1 MAFSFNWTPLIAS
14 ASSPE
19 FYSHAREL
27 LTLAFNK
34 STKSS
39 GIVDSYVAAENL
51 HLGHSAP
58 ELEVLEIGD
67 LAEDSFRGV
76 FRMTCDGDAQVTVK
90 ARVQVVAIITSNI
103 SIGRLTCCFYLDQP
117 VVHVSRYLGRLHIA
131 ASISR
136 GVLTAHALG
145 IQVVGIRDPGVSQ
158 RSTRIHES
166 AIVIRLDTVH
176 KGLSAERD

>member
-19 FYSHAREL
+19 SYSHAKEL

-39 GIVDSYVAAENL
+39 GIVDSDVAVENL

-67 LAEDSFRGV
+67 LAEDRFRGV
-76 FRMTCDGDAQVTVK
+76 F
-90 ARVQVVAIITSNI
+90 
-103 SIGRLTCCFYLDQP
+103 
-117 VVHVSRYLGRLHIA
+117 
-131 ASISR
+131 
-136 GVLTAHALG
+136 
-145 IQVVGIRDPGVSQ
+145 
-158 RSTRIHES
+158 
-166 AIVIRLDTVH
+166 
-176 KGLSAERD
+176 